1 MSNQQTGNS
10 IDSSDSQIT
19 SGIELDRKLDVNEV
33 TNDKVERF
41 LEEKLTPPEVE
52 GSLFKAMQPMVDH
65 VDKSPLEL
73 ATETREYLTEQELQ
87 YDSCRWRTPDDRLHF
102 VEKSDEA
109 RVANVKERV
118 NREGFPSC
126 TERQSGF
133 SIYPEVI
140 MFTCKDDAPLMKLRL
155 LGL

>member
-73 ATETREYLTEQELQ
+73 AIEKREYLTEQELQ
-87 YDSCRWRTPDDRLHF
+87 YDSCRWRTPDNRLCF
-102 VEKSDEA
+102 VEKSDET
-109 RVANVKERV
+109 RVVNVKEGG
-118 NREGFPSC
+118 NREGFIFC

-140 MFTCKDDAPLMKLRL
+140 TFTCKDDAPLMKLRS
-155 LGL
+155 LGW

>member
-33 TNDKVERF
+33 TNDNF
-41 LEEKLTPPEVE
+41 EEKLTPPEVE
-52 GSLFKAMQPMVDH
+52 GSLFKAMQPTVDH

-73 ATETREYLTEQELQ
+73 ATEKREYLTEQELQ

-109 RVANVKERV
+109 RVTNVKERG
-118 NREGFPSC
+118 NREKFLSC

>member
-41 LEEKLTPPEVE
+41 LEEKLTSPEVE
-52 GSLFKAMQPMVDH
+52 GSLFKAMQPTVDH

-73 ATETREYLTEQELQ
+73 ATEKREYLTEQELQ
-87 YDSCRWRTPDDRLHF
+87 YDSCRWRTPDNRLRF

-109 RVANVKERV
+109 RVANVKERG

-140 MFTCKDDAPLMKLRL
+140 TFTCKDDAPLMKLRL

>member
-1 MSNQQTGNS
+1 MSNQRTGNS

-19 SGIELDRKLDVNEV
+19 SGIELDRKLDINEV

-41 LEEKLTPPEVE
+41 LEEKLTLPEVE
-52 GSLFKAMQPMVDH
+52 GSLFKAMQPMVNH
-65 VDKSPLEL
+65 MDKNPLEL
-73 ATETREYLTEQELQ
+73 ATEKREYLTEQELQ
-87 YDSCRWRTPDDRLHF
+87 YDSCRWRTPDDRLCF
-102 VEKSDEA
+102 VEKSDET
-109 RVANVKERV
+109 RVVNVKEGG
-118 NREGFPSC
+118 NREGFIFC

-140 MFTCKDDAPLMKLRL
+140 TFTCKDDAPLMKLRS